1 MDKLYYNYNFW
12 IWFNDKDSKKQE
24 LTTDEI
30 RKIIENLTAKML
42 GFWTI
47 SELNKW
53 VWTYE
58 NWETGVEY
66 SVNVNRKTDER
77 HDDIVKKF
85 TKTLKKELNQESI
98 MVSYTRERVQF
109 A

>member
-42 GFWTI
+42 WFWTI

-77 HDDIVKKF
+77 HEDIVKKF

>member
-24 LTTDEI
+24 LSTDEI

-77 HDDIVKKF
+77 HEDIVKKF

>member
-1 MDKLYYNYNFW
+1 MEKLYYNYNFW

-24 LTTDEI
+24 LSTEEI

-42 GFWTI
+42 WFWTI
-47 SELNKW
+47 SEFNKW
-53 VWTYE
+53 VRTYE
-58 NWETGVEY
+58 NGETGVEY
-66 SVNVNRKTDER
+66 SVNVNRKTDAR
-77 HDDIVKKF
+77 NDDIVRKF
-85 TKTLKKELNQESI
+85 TKTLKKALNQESI

>member
-77 HDDIVKKF
+77 HEDIVKKF

>member
-1 MDKLYYNYNFW
+1 MEKLYYNYNFW

-77 HDDIVKKF
+77 HEDIVKKF